1 MCGFEVVG
9 MDMGGK
15 YATHLW
21 KLISTANKN
30 VIERNPCIDNKRIA
44 IAVAY
49 NEAVAAASTTQYL
62 DMCAHNIEKRGGA
75 THPKRHN
82 IAIKN

>member
-1 MCGFEVVG
+1 MWSMWRSSVAAYSSRPIFYFIIYGLYYLHCI
-9 MDMGGK
+9 
-15 YATHLW
+15 YAQV
-21 KLISTANKN
+21 NKQFLL
-30 VIERNPCIDNKRIA
+30 IA
-44 IAVAY
+44 IAY
-49 NEAVAAASTTQYL
+49 NEAVAAASATQYL